1 MTTSAACTAAISSLA
16 LLMMMMMMIV
26 VAATTMMEVVLL
38 VNKEVGESQTW
49 LSPRA
54 RTQPLVWGCAEVGGP
69 RALGL
74 RPI

>member
-1 MTTSAACTAAISSLA
+1 MM
-16 LLMMMMMMIV
+16 MMMMMMIV
-26 VAATTMMEVVLL
+26 VAATTMMEVVVV

-74 RPI
+74 RAI

>member
-26 VAATTMMEVVLL
+26 VAATTMMEVVVV

-74 RPI
+74 RAI